1 MNEAKD
7 SSGDEAKRR
16 AISHFRH
23 EIRSSLTAIIG
34 YSEHLLET
42 LSPGA
47 PEEMEQA
54 LREIKGIGDAVL
66 VEVAAHLSGE
76 ALHAIEG
83 DALPSILARF
93 SEDCVAP
100 SARIDPACAALITMA
115 ERAGLYTL
123 IPILCRIQ
131 AAGVMLNNLVKGYSI
146 EVITGELASGH
157 GLDLGGLRPA
167 TPASKEAAGH
177 PQPRGRVLVVDD
189 NSINRDLL
197 RQWLTRQGHEV
208 EEASGGG
215 EALSQIRRNDYDII
229 LLDLVMPDQSGL
241 EVLETLAEEGR
252 LGLAPIIM
260 LSASDQLDSV
270 AQCIER
276 GADDYVV
283 KPFHM
288 ALLKARIRV
297 ALELKGHRQRERV
310 YLAMLKEQRDR
321 A

>member
-1 MNEAKD
+1 MNDVND

-16 AISHFRH
+16 AFSHFRH

-42 LSPGA
+42 LPPGVS
-47 PEEMEQA
+47 EEMERA
-54 LREIKGIGDAVL
+54 LREMKGIGDEVLIAVD
-66 VEVAAHLSGE
+66 AHLSGE
-76 ALHAIEG
+76 ALQRVSG
-83 DALPSILARF
+83 DALPALLSQF
-93 SEDCVAP
+93 SQDCIAP
-100 SARIDPACAALITMA
+100 SGRIDPACAALITMA
-115 ERAGLYTL
+115 ERAGRYIL

-131 AAGVMLNNLVKGYSI
+131 AAGVMLSNLVKGYSI
-146 EVITGELASGH
+146 EVSTRELASGL
-157 GLDLGGLRPA
+157 GLGFEAWQTAAPA
-167 TPASKEAAGH
+167 AKAAGF
-177 PQPRGRVLVVDD
+177 PPPCGRVLVVDD

-208 EEASGGG
+208 EEASGGE
-215 EALSQIRRNDYDII
+215 EALSRIRCNDYDLI
-229 LLDLVMPDQSGL
+229 LLDLVMPDRNGL
-241 EVLETLAEEGR
+241 EVLETLSDEGR
-252 LGLAPIIM
+252 LGLVPIIM
-260 LSASDQLDSV
+260 LSASDELDSV
-270 AQCIER
+270 AQCLER

-288 ALLKARIRV
+288 VLLKARIRI